1 MKHVLFA
8 VLPLAGCSWLPAD
21 TPAKKPKP
29 ADPEVAELA
38 HEWIVANHVLADNAT
53 LSDADAR
60 ANDGRDV
67 VITST
72 SYSSM
77 FTGHC
82 DESARQKTDRVFAD
96 LLVELELSGEA
107 RDTAIHFGFGDPV
120 TEYRLTCPGNQKAV
134 PLVIFIS
141 GNRAMTCF
149 GGVCYLLSRER

>member
-1 MKHVLFA
+1 MKHAQFVVLA
-8 VLPLAGCSWLPAD
+8 LAGCSWLPSD

-29 ADPEVAELA
+29 PDPEVTEVA
-38 HEWIVANHVLADNAT
+38 HEWIVANHVLADNTT
-53 LSDADAR
+53 LSDADAL
-60 ANDGRDV
+60 ANDGRKV
-67 VITST
+67 VITPT

-77 FTGHC
+77 FTGSC

-120 TEYRLTCPGNQKAV
+120 TEYRLTCPGNPKAV
-134 PLVIFIS
+134 PLEIFVS

-149 GGVCYLLSRER
+149 GGVCYLLSR